1 MLIFIDTEFTDF
13 KNAELISI
21 ALVPEDGRQEF
32 YAELPV
38 NLCKCSEFVLSTVVP
53 QLGKVATAQCT
64 RNELQGRLSLWLEQ
78 FAHHSPVTI
87 CFDFAGDWQL
97 FCEVLK
103 SDIPTWLG
111 GRNINRHI
119 DQVALKMFFI
129 EYGLQDHHALND
141 AKANR
146 HAYDRTADNTHV

>member
-38 NLCKCSEFVLSTVVP
+38 NLCKCSEFVLETVVP
-53 QLGKVATAQCT
+53 QLGKVANARCTA
-64 RNELQGRLSLWLEQ
+64 
-78 FAHHSPVTI
+78 PVTI

-103 SDIPTWLG
+103 SDIPTWLS

-129 EYGLQDHHALND
+129 EYDLRDHHALND

-146 HAYDRTADNTHV
+146 HAYDRNADNTGDSTNVGNN